1 MLCTWRGA
9 GTRQPA
15 GVLGV
20 LTATLLTAAALLRGS
35 CRPPGS
41 LRPLGKLQSPGW
53 KEQQALRNDSKFTKM
68 LSVSF

>member
-1 MLCTWRGA
+1 M
-9 GTRQPA
+9 RQPA

-20 LTATLLTAAALLRGS
+20 LAVTLPTAAALLRGS

-53 KEQQALRNDSKFTKM
+53 KEQQAEKRLQVYKDVIS
-68 LSVSF
+68 